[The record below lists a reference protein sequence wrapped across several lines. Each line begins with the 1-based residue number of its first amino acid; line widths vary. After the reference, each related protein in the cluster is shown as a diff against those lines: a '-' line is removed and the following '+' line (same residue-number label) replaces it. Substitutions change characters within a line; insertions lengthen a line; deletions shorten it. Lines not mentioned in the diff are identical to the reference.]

1 MKYFHLCITCP
12 DCKEPHLIG
21 TQLEELDSDWFKC
34 NNCGCIFTNKL
45 KFYKERF
52 PHTFDKVYRLNP
64 SIPKES
70 TSFIKLPWAVE
81 SNLLEQSYIDWLK
94 ELTPPNNILVTW
106 PWKKVKFIPILIVQY
121 LLQNEGKRVVV
132 IDEIQDHED
141 HIIHASNIMES
152 FDKMVFYDDDSQLN
166 QGNTET
172 NNEMKKI
179 DSTDFIKLEKIVE
192 YEEKRV
198 GSKDRTKYTTDKSVI
213 QCKNMVLK
221 QLRSEYGENCVR
233 NLTIKR
239 LEKEKET
246 SLLNPDGKIDLRID
260 EIKKYTGKF
269 VYDKRWLWEN
279 LLNSEKIVKA
289 KKKFPPKYLCSAS
302 ANDNL
307 GNSRL
312 IFLNE
317 EDHEFIFEKLRE
329 IKPGLVIFPNCDWF
343 IKDKLMNGPNYR
355 SLLKLLKQNNTSNI
369 IMFSTNK
376 DYRHLYNI
384 YGAPLSEESN
394 VSVHTCDS
402 AIFLNKLWEKNPPT
416 DKYYYNPLS
425 SLWKEIGK
433 QNHIEPLIKYVIV
446 KSLDDLME
454 NLGYLDEIFNQ
465 NLKRDIAYFFR
476 ELLKSFLDLYGNPSS
491 TDSFKRKGNTLDI
504 LSYDSVMAMIKEK
517 LGESIFDK
525 FNNSLSSLYT
535 FNGELHTNPLWEEAK
550 KVLLE
555 LLQIRDNVVSIIV
568 NYRDLKGTQTLINE
582 ISLSD
587 ADAKRVRISTW
598 DKLVNIESGM
608 SPNFN
613 YVILA
618 TSYPSMGYS
627 IYDSKANEFIFL
639 GATAN
644 LEKTKAIVNNRL
656 FDIKSRPFR
665 ILSEHDTAP
674 NVVKEVSME
683 ASPLFHDT
691 IQEVEDDYV
700 LSEINYAAGKY
711 TDENEIVR
719 HYEYAKIKS
728 GEEALLIIDSM
739 DNGMFI
745 PVDSNLTVKEK
756 EKLTEIDLT
765 LMRGREKEKALVGK
779 NILVDSNGLYRSFK
793 TAFIIY
799 MRKYAKNT
807 VFRKGP
813 YEWNGFEE
821 IFADSQRWINDL
833 RKTFENYRLKNNVTE
848 CAANNQLSEFLST
861 LSLNASDPEYIKKW
875 WNDYEVIE
883 LGHSKYQVYWVEHPK
898 SITDIQKI
906 YEGINSKFPDM
917 NLELANGERSYLAST
932 FLQGFRGS
940 LLSGRKLE
948 KDLRFLH
955 DQIKVELNNLVKES
969 GLFRVVHCFKVKLR
983 NEVVQLKTL
992 NNYKDYLEP

>member
-1 MKYFHLCITCP
+1 M
-12 DCKEPHLIG
+12 
-21 TQLEELDSDWFKC
+21 
-34 NNCGCIFTNKL
+34 
-45 KFYKERF
+45 
-52 PHTFDKVYRLNP
+52 
-64 SIPKES
+64 
-70 TSFIKLPWAVE
+70 
-81 SNLLEQSYIDWLK
+81 
-94 ELTPPNNILVTW
+94 
-106 PWKKVKFIPILIVQY
+106 
-121 LLQNEGKRVVV
+121 
-132 IDEIQDHED
+132 
-141 HIIHASNIMES
+141 
-152 FDKMVFYDDDSQLN
+152 
-166 QGNTET
+166 
-172 NNEMKKI
+172 
-179 DSTDFIKLEKIVE
+179 
-192 YEEKRV
+192 
-198 GSKDRTKYTTDKSVI
+198 
-213 QCKNMVLK
+213 
-221 QLRSEYGENCVR
+221 
-233 NLTIKR
+233 
-239 LEKEKET
+239 
-246 SLLNPDGKIDLRID
+246 
-260 EIKKYTGKF
+260 
-269 VYDKRWLWEN
+269 
-279 LLNSEKIVKA
+279 
-289 KKKFPPKYLCSAS
+289 
-302 ANDNL
+302 
-307 GNSRL
+307 
-312 IFLNE
+312 
-317 EDHEFIFEKLRE
+317 
-329 IKPGLVIFPNCDWF
+329 
-343 IKDKLMNGPNYR
+343 
-355 SLLKLLKQNNTSNI
+355 
-369 IMFSTNK
+369 
-376 DYRHLYNI
+376 
-384 YGAPLSEESN
+384 
-394 VSVHTCDS
+394 
-402 AIFLNKLWEKNPPT
+402 
-416 DKYYYNPLS
+416 
-425 SLWKEIGK
+425 
-433 QNHIEPLIKYVIV
+433 IKYVIV

-745 PVDSNLTVKEK
+745 PVDSNLTVKE
-756 EKLTEIDLT
+756 
-765 LMRGREKEKALVGK
+765 
-779 NILVDSNGLYRSFK
+779 
-793 TAFIIY
+793 
-799 MRKYAKNT
+799 
-807 VFRKGP
+807 P
-813 YEWNGFEE
+813 E
-821 IFADSQRWINDL
+821 IF
-833 RKTFENYRLKNNVTE
+833 FEF
-848 CAANNQLSEFLST
+848 SS
-861 LSLNASDPEYIKKW
+861 S
-875 WNDYEVIE
+875 
-883 LGHSKYQVYWVEHPK
+883 
-898 SITDIQKI
+898 
-906 YEGINSKFPDM
+906 
-917 NLELANGERSYLAST
+917 
-932 FLQGFRGS
+932 
-940 LLSGRKLE
+940 
-948 KDLRFLH
+948 
-955 DQIKVELNNLVKES
+955 
-969 GLFRVVHCFKVKLR
+969 
-983 NEVVQLKTL
+983 
-992 NNYKDYLEP
+992 